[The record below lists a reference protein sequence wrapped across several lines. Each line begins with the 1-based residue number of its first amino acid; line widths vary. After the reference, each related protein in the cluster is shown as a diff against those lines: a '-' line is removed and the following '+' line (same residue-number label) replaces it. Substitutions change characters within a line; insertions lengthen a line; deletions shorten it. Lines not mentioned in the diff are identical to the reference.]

1 MIQPESPH
9 SLPVNYDDHLGG
21 ALGPEALVA
30 FLDVGQGD
38 CTIAADLSERRALV
52 IDCPSWGLQRVRDFI
67 RQHNIK
73 SIDSVIVTHYDDDH
87 FSGIPKLVREFTPE
101 VLYSNPETLLPD
113 DHSFPKYRAALA
125 AFADLDERGLIEVQA
140 ASRDLTGQSG
150 SIRWRLLAPRHA
162 DVMKAMQTTRPNR
175 NLASAVVRLELGSA
189 AVIVGG
195 DAPLHAWTRI
205 QRDRPNLLRA
215 DVLRASH
222 HGSNLRA
229 SARTISTGALLSSV
243 GASHIGISVGASNT
257 YAHPGL
263 HTVHSAQL
271 SGARVLCTQVTPR
284 CLSVPESQQGQ
295 DVATGGGG
303 VALPSDPYCAGTI
316 RVEVAG
322 SFWRVTPSVSEHAS
336 RVDGWS
342 NPHCRLNCRP
352 SGSSPRSPAGFP
364 P

>member
-1 MIQPESPH
+1 MTQSESSH
-9 SLPVNYDDHLGG
+9 SLPATYDDNLGG
-21 ALGPEALVA
+21 VLGPEALVA

-67 RQHNIK
+67 RQHNII
-73 SIDSVIVTHYDDDH
+73 SIDSVIITHYDEDH
-87 FSGIPKLVREFTPE
+87 FSGIPQLVREFTPG

-113 DHSFPKYRAALA
+113 DSSLPKYRAALA
-125 AFADLDERGLIEVQA
+125 AFTDLDERGLIEVQA
-140 ASRDLTGQSG
+140 ASRDLTGQFG
-150 SIRWRLLAPRHA
+150 SIGWRLLAPRRA
-162 DVMKAMQTTRPNR
+162 DVMKAMQTARPNR
-175 NLASAVVRLELGSA
+175 NLASAVVRLKLGPA
-189 AVIVGG
+189 TVIIGG
-195 DAPLHAWTRI
+195 DAPLCAWTRI
-205 QRDRPNLLRA
+205 QLDRPDLLRA
-215 DVLRASH
+215 DVFRASH

-229 SARTISTGALLSSV
+229 SAKTINTATLLSSV
-243 GASHIGISVGASNT
+243 GASHVGISVGASNT
-257 YAHPGL
+257 HAHPGL
-263 HTVHSAQL
+263 HTVHSARL

-284 CLSVPESQQGQ
+284 CLGVPESQQGQ
-295 DVATGGGG
+295 DVATERGS

-322 SFWRVTPSVSEHAS
+322 NFWRVIPSVSEHAS

-352 SGSSPRSPAGFP
+352 NGSSLRSPTGCP